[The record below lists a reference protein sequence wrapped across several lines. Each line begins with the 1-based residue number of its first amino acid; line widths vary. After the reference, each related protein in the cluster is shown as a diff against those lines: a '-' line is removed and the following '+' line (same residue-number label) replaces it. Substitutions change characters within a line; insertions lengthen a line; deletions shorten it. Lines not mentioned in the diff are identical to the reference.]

1 MEEVKKDVITEIKR
15 GRKSLVI
22 ALVVAIAAINLVV
35 LAASSQPDAL
45 VTASDLSRILTVG
58 AAAAISV
65 VVVARQNVSGIFG
78 RAYLALAAGLV
89 LWLAA
94 ESTWGYYE
102 LVLHIER
109 PFPSVADA
117 LWLSAYGPIGFHLFS
132 MARFYGRGV
141 GKYKVAAVIA
151 GMSIF
156 VGLYIT
162 ELAGVSELQGE
173 GAELAIAISLAYP
186 LLDTALFMP
195 AILIVLNSGKG
206 YLTSVPWIFIGWI
219 ALGIAD
225 TLLGIAQVQN
235 FDGDLFMINAFYVI
249 AYLSM
254 AAGLW
259 WYNRFFIFDRAKF
272 KGSARPAAG

>member
-1 MEEVKKDVITEIKR
+1 LEEIRKEITEIKR
-15 GRKSLVI
+15 GRKNLVA
-22 ALVVAIAAINLVV
+22 ALVGAIIAINIIV
-35 LAASSQPDAL
+35 LATSQSDAIV
-45 VTASDLSRILTVG
+45 VTSDLSRILTVG
-58 AAAAISV
+58 AAAVISII
-65 VVVARQNVSGIFG
+65 VVARQNVTGIFG

-89 LWLAA
+89 LWVAA

-102 LVLHIER
+102 LVLQIER
-109 PFPSVADA
+109 PFPSIADA

-151 GMSIF
+151 GMSVF

-173 GAELAIAISLAYP
+173 GAELAIAISIAYP

-206 YLTSVPWIFIGWI
+206 YLTSIPWIFIGWM
-219 ALGIAD
+219 ALGVAD

-249 AYLSM
+249 AYLAM

-259 WYNRFFIFDRAKF
+259 WYNRFFIFDKAKLG
-272 KGSARPAAG
+272 KKPAATG

>member
-1 MEEVKKDVITEIKR
+1 M
-15 GRKSLVI
+15 
-22 ALVVAIAAINLVV
+22 AINLVV
-35 LAASSQPDAL
+35 LATSQSDAIIA
-45 VTASDLSRILTVG
+45 ASDLSRILTVG
-58 AAAAISV
+58 AAAVISAI
-65 VVVARQNVSGIFG
+65 VVARQNVTGIFG
-78 RAYLALAAGLV
+78 RAYLALAVGLV

-102 LVLHIER
+102 LVLQIER
-109 PFPSVADA
+109 PFPSIADA

-132 MARFYGRGV
+132 TARFYGRGV
-141 GKYKVAAVIA
+141 GRYKVAAVIA
-151 GMSIF
+151 GMSVF

-162 ELAGVSELQGE
+162 GLAGVSQLQGE
-173 GAELAIAISLAYP
+173 GAELAIAISIAYP
-186 LLDTALFMP
+186 LLDTVLFMP

-206 YLTSVPWIFIGWI
+206 YLTSIPWIFIGWI

-249 AYLSM
+249 AYLAM

-259 WYNRFFIFDRAKF
+259 WYNRFFIFDKAKLR
-272 KGSARPAAG
+272 KQPAAAG

>member
-1 MEEVKKDVITEIKR
+1 LEIRKEITEIKR
-15 GRKSLVI
+15 GRKNLVI
-22 ALVVAIAAINLVV
+22 ALVGTIVAINLIV
-35 LAASSQPDAL
+35 LATSQSDAI
-45 VTASDLSRILTVG
+45 VAASDVSRIMTVG

-65 VVVARQNVSGIFG
+65 MVVARQKVTGIFG
-78 RAYLALAAGLV
+78 RAYLALAAGLM

-94 ESTWGYYE
+94 ESVWGYYE
-102 LVLHIER
+102 LVLKIER
-109 PFPSVADA
+109 PFPSIADA

-132 MARFYGRGV
+132 MSRFYGRGV
-141 GKYKVAAVIA
+141 GRYKVAAVIA

-162 ELAGVSELQGE
+162 ELAGVSELQGQN
-173 GAELAIAISLAYP
+173 ADLAIAISIAYP

-206 YLTSVPWIFIGWI
+206 YLTSIPWIFIGWI

-235 FDGDLFMINAFYVI
+235 FAGDLFLINAFYVI
-249 AYLSM
+249 AYLAM

-259 WYNRFFIFDRAKF
+259 WYNRFFIFDK
-272 KGSARPAAG
+272 ARLGKKPAAG

>member
-1 MEEVKKDVITEIKR
+1 MEEIRKEITEIKR
-15 GRKSLVI
+15 GRKN
-22 ALVVAIAAINLVV
+22 LVVALVGAIIAINIIV
-35 LAASSQPDAL
+35 LATSQSDAIV
-45 VTASDLSRILTVG
+45 VTSDLSRILTVG
-58 AAAAISV
+58 AAAVISII
-65 VVVARQNVSGIFG
+65 VVARQNVTGIFG

-89 LWLAA
+89 LWVAA

-102 LVLHIER
+102 LVLQIER
-109 PFPSVADA
+109 PFPSIADA

-151 GMSIF
+151 GMSVF
-156 VGLYIT
+156 VGLCIT

-173 GAELAIAISLAYP
+173 GAELAIAISIAYP

-206 YLTSVPWIFIGWI
+206 YLTSIPWIFIGWM
-219 ALGIAD
+219 ALGVAD

-249 AYLSM
+249 AYLAM

-259 WYNRFFIFDRAKF
+259 WYNRFFIFDKAKLG
-272 KGSARPAAG
+272 KKPAATG